1 MSTPRRIVVTGAS
14 RGLGRALVEAFAA
27 EGHAVAGCARSVAS
41 APADGVRMDRLDVG
55 DPAAVDAWART
66 VLEEFGTPDLVVNNA
81 ALINEPVPLW
91 EIPPADFAELL
102 RVNVAGTHHV
112 IRAFLPAMIRAG
124 RGTVVNLSSGW
135 GRSVSA
141 NVAPYCATKWAIEG
155 LTRALAEE
163 LPAGLA
169 AVPLNPGVID
179 TDMLRTTWG
188 ETAGGFESAGA
199 WARRAAPYV
208 LGLGARDNGR
218 PATVPG

>member
-1 MSTPRRIVVTGAS
+1 MANPRRIVVTGAS
-14 RGLGRALVEAFAA
+14 RGLGRALARAFAA
-27 EGHAVAGCARSVAS
+27 GGHAVAGCARSAAS
-41 APADGVRMDRLDVG
+41 DPDDGVRMDRVDVG
-55 DPAAVDAWART
+55 DADAVDAWAET
-66 VLEEFGTPDLVVNNA
+66 LLDEFGTPDLVVNNA
-81 ALINEPVPLW
+81 GLINEPAALW
-91 EIPPADFAELL
+91 ETPPAELAELL

-112 IRAFLPAMIRAG
+112 IRAFLPAMIEAG
-124 RGTVVNLSSGW
+124 AGTLVNLSSGW

-169 AVPLNPGVID
+169 AIPLNPGVID

-188 ETAGGFESAGA
+188 EGAGGFESAEA

-208 LGLGARDNGR
+208 LGLGPRDSGR